1 MADEEL
7 AIPQVPAAKQND
19 PEDVSWA
26 LSTAEAMWARG
37 EHSDGIKWVR
47 KAAEAA
53 SDADDDMRAL
63 ELAKAASDLAAMIAR
78 VSSKAIV
85 TDSAPA
91 PPVQKTNQTD
101 KPPLVA
107 PPVLPM
113 KRPSLMPPPVPPSS
127 SSAVG
132 SSPPG
137 GSAPPAPRSSA
148 PRPLATNMQ
157 AQGPAVGK
165 GILSNRP
172 AERKKPK
179 ADENLEAEAE
189 TAAAATP
196 VAAPAAPSRPA
207 PPPVPSSRR
216 AVDNEPT
223 VVAHVQDIIAA
234 QAVETPASEP
244 REPSD
249 PELSADGDRKTTIA
263 AIPAVK
269 PVAAPP
275 VSLQHD
281 PAIRTSQAVRVVVWR
296 DSDGVHV
303 APAGTVVSAITIDAV
318 LVALEPS
325 ADLTAWLSQRG
336 R

>member
-1 MADEEL
+1 
-7 AIPQVPAAKQND
+7 
-19 PEDVSWA
+19 
-26 LSTAEAMWARG
+26 
-37 EHSDGIKWVR
+37 
-47 KAAEAA
+47 
-53 SDADDDMRAL
+53 
-63 ELAKAASDLAAMIAR
+63 
-78 VSSKAIV
+78 
-85 TDSAPA
+85 
-91 PPVQKTNQTD
+91 
-101 KPPLVA
+101 
-107 PPVLPM
+107 
-113 KRPSLMPPPVPPSS
+113 
-127 SSAVG
+127 
-132 SSPPG
+132 
-137 GSAPPAPRSSA
+137 
-148 PRPLATNMQ
+148 MQ